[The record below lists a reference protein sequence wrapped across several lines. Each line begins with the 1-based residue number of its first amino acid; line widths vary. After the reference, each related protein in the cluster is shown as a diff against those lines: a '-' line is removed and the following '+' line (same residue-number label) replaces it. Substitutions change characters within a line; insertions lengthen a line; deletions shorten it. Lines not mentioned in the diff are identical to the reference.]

1 MSSMRTAAAAACA
14 AALFTAQPI
23 LAAERQSAAFAGAT
37 VRVPFGG
44 GADRKASARLRV
56 TSFHDYR
63 DVRGAVVQSHRP
75 AGLELG
81 FTGLLKPAVFVGGRP
96 LAQAEP
102 RLHGKGKTTWIVV
115 GGVVV
120 LAIVV
125 LASVASAMPTAG
137 PPKGAFD

>member
-1 MSSMRTAAAAACA
+1 MSSRRTIAGCA
-14 AALFTAQPI
+14 AALLTAQPV
-23 LAAERQSAAFAGAT
+23 LAADRQSSAFAGVT
-37 VRVPFGG
+37 VRLPFGG
-44 GADRKASARLRV
+44 GPERKPTARLRV

-63 DVRGAVVQSHRP
+63 DARGATVQSHRP

-81 FTGLLKPAVFVGGRP
+81 LTGLGKPAFYVGGQR
-96 LAQAEP
+96 LAETDP

-115 GGVVV
+115 GGVIV
-120 LAIVV
+120 LAVVV